1 MATTGYTSPIAIHP
15 GETVKETLEV
25 LGVSQSD
32 LSLST
37 GLAEKTISEILNGKN
52 PVTPETAL
60 KFERVLGIS
69 KLGLINM
76 QAQYDADLS
85 RIKESKRLEEEA
97 QHLDK
102 FSCYIELEKLG
113 YVKKTRNSIEKVEE
127 LLKFFAVDSFS
138 AIQQVMPVAFRR
150 SNVEKINNESLAAW
164 LRIGNIEAH
173 KIETGEFDIDKLRD
187 KLDEMRGL
195 TTQDAEKYSKRLVE
209 LCAECGIALVY
220 THYLKNTNVNGAT
233 RWLTPR
239 KALIQLSLRYKY
251 ADSFWFTFFHE
262 IGHLI
267 RHSKKEAFVDF
278 KNGNNNSELE
288 KEADQFAQKILIPS
302 NTAFETFI
310 KSLTQNNFDNLDLTL
325 LSFAKE
331 NNIDIGIVAG
341 RIGKETEKWN
351 LVARF
356 RKQLCFKEN

>member
-69 KLGLINM
+69 KLGLIGM

-85 RIKESKRLEEEA
+85 RIKEAKRLEEEA

-102 FSCYIELEKLG
+102 FSCYPELAKLG

-127 LLKFFAVDSFS
+127 LLRFFAVDSFS

-164 LRIGNIEAH
+164 LRIGNIEAN
-173 KIETGEFDIDKLRD
+173 KIETKEFDLDKLKD
-187 KLDEMRGL
+187 KLDEMKDL
-195 TTQDAEKYSKRLVE
+195 TIQDAEQYSKKLVE

-251 ADSFWFTFFHE
+251 ADCFWFTFFHE

-267 RHSKKEAFVDF
+267 KHGKKEVFVDF
-278 KNGNNNSELE
+278 KGSNDNSELE
-288 KEADQFAQKILIPS
+288 QEADQFAQKTLIPS
-302 NTAFETFI
+302 SASFENFVGSLNPANI
-310 KSLTQNNFDNLDLTL
+310 KIKIPL
-325 LSFAKE
+325 FAKE
-331 NNIDIGIVAG
+331 NNIDPGIVAG
-341 RIGKETEKWN
+341 RVGNETGKWN
-351 LVARF
+351 LVAHF
-356 RKQLCFKEN
+356 RRQLCFKGE